1 MYIQNLAWKDRW
13 QIGQLV
19 WNSLTLALDCSGTS
33 LLLSPDVQVID
44 WGESNGERS
53 EVAVDGKN
61 IKMAVHILFI
71 RGHGAIG
78 CKFSQQACR
87 VANIVLKW
95 SAQCFCGGLFHFIS
109 CTQACAVGQ
118 GISEEK
124 ESPLLL
130 PTTLR
135 ELVEF
140 LMCLFGRDHRG
151 AFGRRRNRK
160 PDLRKTD
167 MLLPH
172 LRQFQS
178 S

>member
-1 MYIQNLAWKDRW
+1 
-13 QIGQLV
+13 
-19 WNSLTLALDCSGTS
+19 
-33 LLLSPDVQVID
+33 
-44 WGESNGERS
+44 
-53 EVAVDGKN
+53 
-61 IKMAVHILFI
+61 MAVHILFI
-71 RGHGAIG
+71 RGLGAVG
-78 CKFSQQACR
+78 HRFSRQACR

-109 CTQACAVGQ
+109 CTQACAAGR

-124 ESPLLL
+124 ESPLL
-130 PTTLR
+130 PTALC

-167 MLLPH
+167 MLLAH

>member
-1 MYIQNLAWKDRW
+1 MVRHCSRWTNIQ
-13 QIGQLV
+13 
-19 WNSLTLALDCSGTS
+19 
-33 LLLSPDVQVID
+33 
-44 WGESNGERS
+44 
-53 EVAVDGKN
+53 
-61 IKMAVHILFI
+61 MAAITGIHILFI

-78 CKFSQQACR
+78 RRFSQQACR
-87 VANIVLKW
+87 AANIVSKW
-95 SAQCFCGGLFHFIS
+95 STQCFCGGLFHFIS
-109 CTQACAVGQ
+109 CTQAYAAVR

-130 PTTLR
+130 PTALC

-140 LMCLFGRDHRG
+140 LMCLFSRDHRG

-160 PDLRKTD
+160 PDPRKTD
-167 MLLPH
+167 MLLAH